1 MLLQEKIKFM
11 ITEKRSHLYKSYIH
25 NIITYDWN
33 LNVSDDEEVVK
44 ETEENQEKQEI
55 TEDKTK
61 NPDVERAIKK
71 KNK

>member
-44 ETEENQEKQEI
+44 ETEENQEK
-55 TEDKTK
+55 
-61 NPDVERAIKK
+61 
-71 KNK
+71 